1 MILIV
6 LSVVIFFLPLRMVL
20 GSAVSV
26 DRYSH
31 ILLVWPISLILIY
44 LTRRRVF
51 AQPAYSAWGAG
62 LYVLTLAAFGLAS
75 WKKAALDPSSYIS
88 LAILLFAVSWVAAFL
103 LCYGSHSF
111 RAALF
116 PLLFLLLM
124 TPMPDWMLERS
135 IAFLQYGS
143 AYLTGR
149 FFAAAGMPFIREG
162 VVISLPSV
170 TIEIAQ
176 ECSGIRSSVILVIAG
191 MVLGHLFL
199 TRAWAK
205 VVLIVLLVPLAI
217 AKNAVRIFTLT
228 TLGVYVNPSFL
239 SGRLHHQGGIVFFA
253 VAFAFLWFIVWFLQ
267 RFEGGSG
274 VTKATSQA

>member
-1 MILIV
+1 MA
-6 LSVVIFFLPLRMVL
+6 LSLAIYFRPLGLVL

-31 ILLVWPISLILIY
+31 ILLVGPISLILIY

-51 AQPAYSAWGAG
+51 AKPAYSVWGAG
-62 LYVLTLAAFGLAS
+62 LYVLALVAFGIAS
-75 WKKAALDPSSYIS
+75 WKKTGLDPSSYIS
-88 LAILLFAVSWVAAFL
+88 LGILVFAVSCVAAFL
-103 LCYGSHSF
+103 LCYGNCGF

-135 IAFLQYGS
+135 ITFLQHGS
-143 AYLTGR
+143 AYLTGQ
-149 FFAAAGMPFIREG
+149 FFAAAGMPFVREG

-205 VVLIVLLVPLAI
+205 AALIILLVPLAI

-253 VAFAFLWFIVWFLQ
+253 IAFAFLWFIIWFLQ
-267 RFEGGSG
+267 GFEAKSG
-274 VTKATSQA
+274 ATKATSQA